1 MRFLGLLIIGLVS
14 SASVTF
20 AQYETEMNN
29 SDGASNLLDDYG
41 SNTIATNKVSSNQ
54 KVVLVG
60 FEAMPMINEARQKT
74 ITIKWKTIKEKDN
87 SHYTLQRSG
96 NGVNFEDI
104 SEVKGFASCSE
115 NMFYEVSDKKPFVGT
130 TYYRLKQ
137 TSFSGKVA
145 YSNVVSSRFRQ
156 MEGIIAYNN
165 KGSNANGINVIVE
178 SLSDVE
184 TEVKL
189 LTSLGEVAFTQQV
202 QLKDGMNDV
211 PLNIKELSK
220 GNYHVVVSVGN
231 NTYSTAY
238 KKN

>member
-1 MRFLGLLIIGLVS
+1 MRFCKLLIIGLMS
-14 SASVTF
+14 SASVAL
-20 AQYETEMNN
+20 AQYETDINDV
-29 SDGASNLLDDYG
+29 DGASNLLDDYG
-41 SNTIATNKVSSNQ
+41 SSSMATNKVASSQ

-74 ITIKWKTIKEKDN
+74 VTIKWKTIREKDN

-96 NGVNFEDI
+96 DGVAFEDL

-115 NMFYEVSDKKPFVGT
+115 NMFYEVFDKNPLEGT

-145 YSNVVSSRFRQ
+145 YSNVVPSRFRQ

-165 KGSNANGINVIVE
+165 KGSNASGVNIIVE
-178 SLSDVE
+178 SLSEVD

-202 QLKDGMNDV
+202 RLKDGMNDV
-211 PLNIKELSK
+211 PLNLKDLSK
-220 GNYHVVVSVGN
+220 GNYHVIVSVGN
-231 NTYSTAY
+231 NTYSTTY